1 MSRQRGDSGRLV
13 TALLSRRIS
22 YGYSAT
28 APASSPQPSLLWPR
42 TASPI
47 RCPTVR
53 SSQTPAGSRPSFT
66 IPRLPDIA
74 ECIALPVCIVS
85 KGRHSRESG
94 QRRSRP
100 ALGIHPRPCRE
111 PASPFGGSRR
121 GFPPVNWRDPILGLT
136 ELPSLGRVPA
146 LTGRRSIERTSLPSA
161 VSFDRPRPDAWW
173 RSGAGC
179 SFSVESSTSGV

>member
-1 MSRQRGDSGRLV
+1 MSRQRVDSGRLV

-28 APASSPQPSLLWPR
+28 APPPSSPQPSLLWPR

-53 SSQTPAGSRPSFT
+53 SLQTPAGSRPSFT

-74 ECIALPVCIVS
+74 ECIAFPSASYRRADIRENLSPLAAS
-85 KGRHSRESG
+85 AGHPSR
-94 QRRSRP
+94 
-100 ALGIHPRPCRE
+100 ACRE

-121 GFPPVNWRDPILGLT
+121 GFPPVTWRDPILGLT
-136 ELPSLGRVPA
+136 ELPSLGV
-146 LTGRRSIERTSLPSA
+146 
-161 VSFDRPRPDAWW
+161 
-173 RSGAGC
+173 RSGANG
-179 SFSVESSTSGV
+179 SSLYQANVAPIRSLI